1 MKRVEPVTTKAQLEA
16 FIDFPHDLY
25 HDDPCYVPELFI
37 AQRDLLTPGKHPFH
51 EHSQVQLFLALRD
64 GKIAGRIAAIHNKN
78 HNTFNQS
85 QDGFFGFFDCIN
97 DKDVSNALLDTAAD
111 W

>member
-51 EHSQVQLFLALRD
+51 EHSKVQLFLYYKD
-64 GKIAGRIAAIHNKN
+64 NVISGRIAAILNKN
-78 HNTFNQS
+78 HNSFNNTT
-85 QDGFFGFFDCIN
+85 DGFFGFFESIN
-97 DKDVSNALLDTAAD
+97 DLKAAD
-111 W
+111 TLFESAEQ